1 MAEQALKPA
10 AELAAKSERIFPND
24 SDEYRKARAALLA
37 EEIELR
43 RHAERVAEQR
53 RALPAGGKVAQDYA
67 FTAEDGRTVRLSGMF
82 GAHDTL
88 IVYNYMFGPHRERP
102 CPMCTTL
109 LDAWDGLAPHLQER
123 VALAIV
129 ARSPAERL
137 AAFKRERGWRFLPL
151 YSSAANSFNQDYAF
165 EKPGEGDNPAI
176 NVFTRKGGTIRHAWA
191 DEMGPE
197 TADPGQDP
205 RGAIDAS
212 LLWSLLDLTPGGRG
226 TDWYPTLDDGLPAR
240 RRAG

>member
-10 AELAAKSERIFPND
+10 AELAAKANKSFPND
-24 SDEYRKARAALLA
+24 SAEYRKARTALLA

-53 RALPAGGKVAQDYA
+53 RALPAGGKLAQDYA
-67 FTAEDGRTVRLSGMF
+67 FTAEDGRTVRLSEMF
-82 GAHDTL
+82 GEHDTL
-88 IVYNYMFGPHRERP
+88 VVYNFMFGPQRERP

-109 LDAWDGLAPHLQER
+109 LDAWDGVAPHLQER
-123 VALAIV
+123 AALAIV

-137 AAFKRERGWRFLPL
+137 AAVKRERGWRFLPL
-151 YSSAANSFNQDYAF
+151 YYSADNSFNYDYAF
-165 EKPGEGDNPAI
+165 EEPGQGDIPAL
-176 NVFTRKGGTIRHAWA
+176 NVFIRKDGTIGHSWG
-191 DEMGPE
+191 DEMGHE

-226 TDWYPTLDDGLPAR
+226 TDWYPKLEDGRPAR